1 MLIIEVC
8 VGSSCYLR
16 GAPEVIASL
25 QKLIAE
31 HAPGRIE
38 IKGTFCLEKCTQQ
51 GVTVRFE
58 GRVFPGVEPGEEK
71 ELFEKEVMPALLS
84 EPQ

>member
-1 MLIIEVC
+1 M
-8 VGSSCYLR
+8 
-16 GAPEVIASL
+16 IASL

-58 GRVFPGVEPGEEK
+58 GRVFPGIEPGEEK
-71 ELFEKEVMPALLS
+71 ELFEKEIMPALLS

>member
-1 MLIIEVC
+1 M
-8 VGSSCYLR
+8 
-16 GAPEVIASL
+16 IASL

-71 ELFEKEVMPALLS
+71 ELFEKEIMPALLS